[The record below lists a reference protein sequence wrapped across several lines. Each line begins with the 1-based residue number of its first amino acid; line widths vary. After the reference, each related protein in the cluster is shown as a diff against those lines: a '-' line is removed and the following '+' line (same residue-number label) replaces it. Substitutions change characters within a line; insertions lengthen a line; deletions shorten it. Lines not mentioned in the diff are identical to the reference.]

1 MLSLLKRINAPLSH
15 LSFSD
20 FLAPLAIRL
29 YLVPVFWMAGIGK
42 LNDMD
47 STIAWFGNTDW
58 GLGLP
63 FPTLLAWLASIT
75 EAAGAVMLLIG
86 FGVRWISLP
95 LMITMLVAGFTV
107 HWQNGW
113 LAIAT
118 GSGIFAT
125 QRTVE
130 AAERLERAKAILQE
144 HGHYGWLTEHGNFV
158 VLNNGIEFAA
168 TYFIM
173 LLALL
178 SLGSGK
184 ACLDFWLNRRFQLGL

>member
-107 HWQNGW
+107 HGLNGW

-184 ACLDFWLNRRFQLGL
+184 AGLDYWLNRRFQLGL